1 MTNLKEVAK
10 RAGVSPST
18 VSRVINNHPYVNEEK
33 RQKVLDTIEELNYI
47 PNINAIHLKKGKTNL
62 IGVVLPFSNHPY
74 FSQLIQGISEEAIKS
89 NKKIVLFQTAYDT
102 D

>member
-33 RQKVLDTIEELNYI
+33 D
-47 PNINAIHLKKGKTNL
+47 KKYL
-62 IGVVLPFSNHPY
+62 IL
-74 FSQLIQGISEEAIKS
+74 
-89 NKKIVLFQTAYDT
+89 
-102 D
+102 

>member
-33 RQKVLDTIEELNYI
+33 RKS
-47 PNINAIHLKKGKTNL
+47 
-62 IGVVLPFSNHPY
+62 VLP
-74 FSQLIQGISEEAIKS
+74 IQKLVTMLKVKEKNNLRIAY
-89 NKKIVLFQTAYDT
+89 IVV
-102 D
+102 